1 MTFSSLAIQKRKS
14 LKFLKQ
20 DFSQGSNRRR
30 KQDFSQGSNIRR
42 KARLLTWKRYKKN
55 NDAKSTKV
63 SLDGRELQ
71 LLFEMVCSSTGAEKS
86 V

>member
-14 LKFLKQ
+14 LKFL
-20 DFSQGSNRRR
+20 

-55 NDAKSTKV
+55 NDAKSTEV

-71 LLFEMVCSSTGAEKS
+71 LLLEMVCSLTGAEKS